1 MVISHVTFDHGL
13 FVEELKKGLGFIR
26 IWSL

>member
-1 MVISHVTFDHGL
+1 MIISHVTFDYGL
-13 FVEELKKGLGFIR
+13 FVEELKKRLGFIR